1 MLKNSSLRKN
11 FTDLRYLT
19 ARHIKLYFKD
29 KQTFFM
35 SLITPL
41 ILVVLFATFLRSVY
55 FSSLLS
61 VLPEGVVLP
70 DKLVNGFVG
79 GWLISSILGTTSV
92 TLAFCS
98 QTIMVSDKANKR
110 IEDFHIAPVRPTVI
124 SASYFIATV
133 FSTLLVCLVCLAL
146 GLFYIAVCGWYLSAL
161 DVLLIVGNLILCT
174 MFGALFAVIVETF
187 LKTQGAA
194 GAAATLVSSMYGF
207 LCGAYMPISQFAAG
221 IRNFVTFVPGTYGTV
236 LFRRF
241 FMGGA
246 IEEMAKYAPA
256 EAISA
261 LQDAF
266 DYNIYFFDH
275 LVPAPVCFAIL
286 GITVL
291 VLAVVFAVVV
301 HCMHKVG
308 KTKRKGNS

>member
-55 FSSLLS
+55 VSSLLS

-207 LCGAYMPISQFAAG
+207 LC
-221 IRNFVTFVPGTYGTV
+221 
-236 LFRRF
+236 
-241 FMGGA
+241 
-246 IEEMAKYAPA
+246 
-256 EAISA
+256 SA
-261 LQDAF
+261 
-266 DYNIYFFDH
+266 
-275 LVPAPVCFAIL
+275 
-286 GITVL
+286 
-291 VLAVVFAVVV
+291 
-301 HCMHKVG
+301 
-308 KTKRKGNS
+308 